1 MVDNDLLKREIN
13 EWLRKNAEKIST
25 EVITEHLK
33 KKFLSKLL
41 IFKKSATKLVKKP
54 FFCSEKP
61 SKFIPSKHLEQ

>member
-33 KKFLSKLL
+33 KFLSKLL
-41 IFKKSATKLVKKP
+41 ILKK
-54 FFCSEKP
+54 C
-61 SKFIPSKHLEQ
+61 H